1 MPYKEQELLTL
12 RGAHS
17 TPAFSNLVI
26 NQKYKKTM
34 YVVYVLSEIG
44 ILTLRGAHSTPS
56 FSNLVINQKYKN
68 NTTMYV
74 VYVL

>member
-1 MPYKEQELLTL
+1 MCYQKQELLTL

-17 TPAFSNLVI
+17 TPSFSNLVI
-26 NQKYKKTM
+26 NQKYKKKTM
-34 YVVYVLSEIG
+34 YIVYVLSEIG

-56 FSNLVINQKYKN
+56 FSNLVINQKLKKK
-68 NTTMYV
+68 TMYV